1 MKLINTFFKKGFFNL
16 KTNKFLG
23 KDVNIIFQ
31 KLLFDDI
38 ENDPR
43 GSGVA
48 GYGDKLNTYI
58 DNAVFTSCKK
68 TDKCPPWKMRAKNI
82 QHDRVKK
89 QIIYKNAWLDIYDF
103 PVVYFPKIFFTQ
115 TQVLKRQSGLI
126 RPEIGDHTTLGDSIY
141 LPYFFCDF

>member
-1 MKLINTFFKKGFFNL
+1 MKLINTFFKKDSL
-16 KTNKFLG
+16 TKTNKFLG

-82 QHDRVKK
+82 QHDRVKNK
-89 QIIYKNAWLDIYDF
+89 L
-103 PVVYFPKIFFTQ
+103 FTKM
-115 TQVLKRQSGLI
+115 LGLI
-126 RPEIGDHTTLGDSIY
+126 FMIFL
-141 LPYFFCDF
+141 